1 MHSELSVITEQDAVP
16 ALVSYLHEKRL
27 DRLTLVADANTYAAL
42 GERVDLALAAAGGVD
57 IKRILLAGDEV
68 TPDETTCMEVFVA
81 NGSDERTFLAVGSG
95 VITDVTRF
103 VSHRS
108 RNAFICLPTA
118 PSVDAY
124 TATGSSLVLKRL
136 KRCFFE
142 GASLLGMQKTREQDS
157 RNERID
163 PIISARAGNQMG
175 SRFRG
180 NDGDESH
187 GSDATTRKRGPT
199 VMPASAGIHQACLRK
214 RPDELPLSRE

>member
-1 MHSELSVITEQDAVP
+1 MYSELPVITEQDAVP
-16 ALVSYLHEKRL
+16 ALVSYLREKRL

-42 GERVDLALAAAGGVD
+42 GERVDQALAAVGGFDV
-57 IKRILLAGDEV
+57 KRILLAGDEI
-68 TPDETTCMEVFVA
+68 TPDETTCMEVFLA

-136 KRCFFE
+136 KQLTE
-142 GASLLGMQKTREQDS
+142 VVAIENEEASRTQGIAHTTENQIKLLVGGPVLQ
-157 RNERID
+157 
-163 PIISARAGNQMG
+163 
-175 SRFRG
+175 
-180 NDGDESH
+180 
-187 GSDATTRKRGPT
+187 RGP
-199 VMPASAGIHQACLRK
+199 QAEHRVVA
-214 RPDELPLSRE
+214 